1 MGDHMKHKAFELA
14 DEVAVLFY
22 RLTVGSLVEGSD
34 GLTSQ
39 MRRAVVSI
47 PFDVLYG

>member
-22 RLTVGSLVEGSD
+22 RLTVGSDGRLGWFDFSNEAGS
-34 GLTSQ
+34 S
-39 MRRAVVSI
+39 
-47 PFDVLYG
+47 FDSF